1 MKVSENNTDL
11 KLDGAEFQLY
21 KKAGNAY
28 QKLGDVLTVKNGANE
43 IELKGLE
50 PGEYYLE
57 ETKAPTGYLPLGNKI
72 YFKQERVRLF

>member
-1 MKVSENNTDL
+1 M
-11 KLDGAEFQLY
+11 
-21 KKAGNAY
+21 
-28 QKLGDVLTVKNGANE
+28 GDVLTVKNGANE

-72 YFKQERVRLF
+72 YFKQEKGEVILTDMAGNPLTQEPDMWF